1 MAEHLSTERID
12 SIPNDATLAHYD
24 ELSDSAKRTLA
35 DHHARDDPGTLD
47 TALSS
52 EFDRWDVIKFTDYLA
67 VSVDCSC

>member
-12 SIPNDATLAHYD
+12 SVPHDAALAHYD

-35 DHHARDDPGTLD
+35 DHYSRDDSGRLD

-52 EFDRWDVIKFTDYLA
+52 EFDQWDVIKFTDYLA